1 MCSCWLTP
9 ELSWADEWPRRWD
22 DHSASAEAAKRTRLE
37 RIVRSAMK
45 VHRCSVYKIRGAQPP
60 SGVTRVQLPNSDDFF
75 VVSDSLDHIDPAFF
89 RADALPNLV
98 LSGVFGQAREPLTA
112 ELLDARVV
120 EKQEALFSSIG
131 RACYLT
137 VLTQAQDKEPLP
149 EQNRKVGPYIVAVL
163 NARPPAEWQAKHQQN
178 IDAAISALALTHR
191 NFDRAEK
198 IIEATYRTTASGET
212 AYYCQFSGVGRA
224 RVISQISPDFSREFE
239 TTAAKIASNP
249 DLTSVFRLA
258 SASYIQSADR
268 LAAFLAAWS
277 ALEIFTHKAFP
288 RQEREL
294 FSPLETSHS
303 KFVAQVRTV
312 MKEKY
317 RLADKFS
324 LITSTLS
331 AVTSEKDLALF
342 KSLKLTRDQALHGGV
357 VSPDGLPLEATQQL
371 LERYLTIYINAQ
383 QT

>member
-1 MCSCWLTP
+1 
-9 ELSWADEWPRRWD
+9 
-22 DHSASAEAAKRTRLE
+22 
-37 RIVRSAMK
+37 MK
-45 VHRCSVYKIRGAQPP
+45 VHRCSVYTIRGAQPP
-60 SGVTRVQLPNSDDFF
+60 SEVTRVQLPRSEDFF
-75 VVSDSLDHIDPAFF
+75 IVSDSLDHIDPAFF

-98 LSGVFGQAREPLTA
+98 LSGVFGQAQEPLTA
-112 ELLDARVV
+112 ELLDARVA
-120 EKQEALFSSIG
+120 EKQEALVSSIG

-137 VLTQAQDKEPLP
+137 VLTQAEDKDPLP
-149 EQNRKVGPYIVAVL
+149 EQNGKVGPYIVAVL
-163 NARPPAEWQAKHQQN
+163 NARPPADWQAKHQQN
-178 IDAAISALALTHR
+178 IDTAIASLALTHR

-198 IIEATYRTTASGET
+198 IIEATYRIAESGES
-212 AYYCQFSGVGRA
+212 AYYCSFSGVGRA
-224 RVISQISPDFSREFE
+224 RVISQISPDFSREFA
-239 TTAAKIASNP
+239 TTAAKIASNQ
-249 DLTSVFRLA
+249 DFASVFRLV
-258 SASYIQSADR
+258 SSSYIQSADR

-303 KFVAQVRTV
+303 KFVTQVRTV
-312 MKEKY
+312 MKDKY

-331 AVTSEKDLALF
+331 AETSEKDLALF

-357 VSPDGLPLEATQQL
+357 VSTDSLPLESTQQL
-371 LERYLTIYINAQ
+371 LERYLNIYINAL